1 MGEKFNA
8 ASEALETFQGDVQVV
23 ADPRAVIPERALVLE
38 LLGSVTNFEQ
48 AAQAL
53 GLEWLGSMSPD
64 KSSPSASSEGDESQE
79 DDEAPEGDE
88 AQAKVFYLTMP
99 SEQGLRS
106 LLAAWA
112 RFTKGQQPRT
122 TKETPL
128 WAMFA
133 YLKDLRTW
141 SSQDRVDPILVRY
154 VKARLE
160 SQPDALVAV
169 EVDLWYR
176 NERQRRDQALQKLKN
191 LTKEVGGNF
200 IDEIEIPEIQ
210 YQGVLVQMPGSVAL
224 QMINGGEVGLAGLDE
239 IMRIRPQAAFEGDEL
254 VSLEGPQVLSENQVP
269 TDVKCVAAI
278 LDGYPVTQHEALAGR
293 LVVQEVD
300 VSAAEAPA
308 AARLHG
314 TAMASLIV
322 RGDLAKNELPLQSPL
337 AVIPVLSVNTRNT
350 ETTPSGKLAIGVIY
364 RALTALVELRKQPTS
379 ALSQVVVVNHSIC
392 DTQLPFVRATS
403 PWASLIDYFGHHH
416 RLLFI
421 VSAGNIP
428 AAIPVA
434 GVSTMQELLALD
446 PQVRDARVIGSL
458 RESSGT
464 RGLLCPAETVNG
476 LTVGA
481 LHQDGGVG
489 AASGTE
495 IDPFQGLEMTSLNSA
510 LGLGVNRSVKPDLA
524 KAGGR
529 SSLGIS
535 TNAAGQVQVH
545 PARSTAMGHKVARP
559 GLGGEANRYGL
570 SAGTSDAAALTT
582 RSAVQIAGV
591 LDEVFQQDGEEWS
604 KRPTRAAIL
613 KTLLV
618 HGARWGDVGELLYKT
633 IMDPA
638 SPAKRQ
644 AEKNETTRYIGFGK
658 IEADRVL
665 DGTHNRITLLA
676 DDLIKSDE
684 RHVFKLPIPTHMLRS
699 RDLRSIT
706 LTLSWTTPIVI
717 FSSDYRG
724 VGLKLVD
731 SDGKQI
737 FWKGV
742 KRDEVMQPVLTA
754 MERGTVVHMQLAG
767 STLWQH
773 GKSGGHALEIGV
785 QAMAKHGSTKGMA
798 VPYALAMTLEV
809 AQSVDTKIYEQVRG
823 HIRARQQQRARTI
836 LRS

>member
-1 MGEKFNA
+1 M
-8 ASEALETFQGDVQVV
+8 
-23 ADPRAVIPERALVLE
+23 LE
-38 LLGSVTNFEQ
+38 LLGSVSNFEQ

-64 KSSPSASSEGDESQE
+64 KDGASPSPEDGDDESPDE
-79 DDEAPEGDE
+79 DDRSEDETPE
-88 AQAKVFYLTMP
+88 AKVFYLTMP

-106 LLAAWA
+106 LLSAWA
-112 RFTKGQQPRT
+112 RFTSGDRPRSP
-122 TKETPL
+122 KETPL

-141 SSQDRVDPILVRY
+141 SSRDRVDPILARY
-154 VKARLE
+154 VRARLE
-160 SQPDALVAV
+160 SQPTALVAV

-176 NERQRRDQALQKLKN
+176 NERQRRDQALQKLKD
-191 LTKEVGGNF
+191 LTKEVGGEF
-200 IDEIEIPEIQ
+200 IDQVEIPEIQ
-210 YQGVLVQMPGSVAL
+210 YQGVLVQVPGSVAL
-224 QMINGGEVGLAGLDE
+224 QMIDGADGGLASLDE
-239 IMRIRPQAAFEGDEL
+239 IMRIRPQAAFEGDEG
-254 VSLEGPQVLSENQVP
+254 VSVDGPQRLAQQQQP
-269 TDVKCVAAI
+269 TSIKCVAAV
-278 LDGYPVTQHEALAGR
+278 LDGYPVLQHEALAGR
-293 LVVQEVD
+293 VVSLEVD
-300 VSAAEAPA
+300 VLAADVPVS
-308 AARLHG
+308 ARLHG

-322 RGDLAKNELPLQSPL
+322 HGDLSKNEPPLESPI
-337 AVIPVLSVNTRNT
+337 AVIPVLSVSPRTT

-364 RALTALVELRKQPTS
+364 RALTALVQERSRPES

-403 PWASLIDYFGHHH
+403 PWASLIDYFSHHH

-428 AAIPVA
+428 SAIPIA
-434 GVSTMQELLALD
+434 GVGTLQELLDMD
-446 PQVRDARVIGSL
+446 PGVRDALVIGSL

-476 LTVGA
+476 LTIGA
-481 LHQDGGVG
+481 LHQDGGV
-489 AASGTE
+489 AAPGGE

-510 LGLGVNRSVKPDLA
+510 LGLGVNRSVKPDLTRN
-524 KAGGR
+524 GGR

-535 TNAAGQVQVH
+535 INSVGQVQVH
-545 PARSTAMGHKVARP
+545 PARSTSMGHKVARP
-559 GLGGEANRYGL
+559 GLKGEANRYGL

-582 RSAVQIAGV
+582 RSAVQIAAV
-591 LDEVFQQDGEEWS
+591 LDEVFRQDGEQWS
-604 KRPTRAAIL
+604 KRPARAAML

-618 HGARWGDVGELLYKT
+618 HGARWGDVGALLYKT
-633 IMDPA
+633 IMNP
-638 SPAKRQ
+638 SSSAKRL

-658 IEADRVL
+658 ADADRVL

-684 RHVFKLPIPTHMLRS
+684 RHVFKLPIPVHMLRS
-699 RDLRSIT
+699 RDVRSIT

-731 SDGKQI
+731 GDGKQI

-742 KRDEVMQPVLTA
+742 KRDEVMQPVQSA
-754 MERGTVVHMQLAG
+754 MERGTVVHMQLTG

-773 GKSGGHALEIGV
+773 GKSTGHGLEIGV
-785 QAMAKHGSTKGMA
+785 QALAKHGSTKGA
-798 VPYALAMTLEV
+798 PIPYALAMTLEV
-809 AQSVDTKIYEQVRG
+809 AQSVDTKIYEQIRS
-823 HIRARQQQRARTI
+823 HIRTRQQQRARTI
-836 LRS
+836 LRN

>member
-1 MGEKFNA
+1 M
-8 ASEALETFQGDVQVV
+8 
-23 ADPRAVIPERALVLE
+23 LE
-38 LLGSVTNFEQ
+38 LLGAVSNFEQ

-64 KSSPSASSEGDESQE
+64 KGRASSSSDDDESQDDDDLSE
-79 DDEAPEGDE
+79 DDTPE
-88 AQAKVFYLTMP
+88 AKVFYLTMP

-106 LLAAWA
+106 LLAAWG
-112 RFTKGQQPRT
+112 RYTSGDRPRS

-128 WAMFA
+128 WVMFA

-141 SSQDRVDPILVRY
+141 SSRDRVDPILARY
-154 VKARLE
+154 VRARLE

-176 NERQRRDQALQKLKN
+176 NERQRRDQALQKLKD
-191 LTKEVGGNF
+191 LTQEVGGEF
-200 IDEIEIPEIQ
+200 IDQIEIPEIQ
-210 YQGVLVQMPGSVAL
+210 YQGVLVQVPSSVAL
-224 QMINGGEVGLAGLDE
+224 QMIDGGGGLAGLDE

-254 VSLEGPQVLSENQVP
+254 VSLEGPQLLAQQQVS

-278 LDGYPVTQHEALAGR
+278 LDGYPVMQHEALAGR
-293 LVVQEVD
+293 VVALEVD
-300 VSAAEAPA
+300 VSAADVPVN
-308 AARLHG
+308 ARLHG

-322 RGDLAKNELPLQSPL
+322 YGDLAKSEPALESPV
-337 AVIPVLSVNTRNT
+337 AVIPVLSVSRHTT

-364 RALTALVELRKQPTS
+364 RALTALVQKRSQPES
-379 ALSQVVVVNHSIC
+379 PLSQVVVVNHSIC

-416 RLLFI
+416 RLLFV

-428 AAIPVA
+428 AAIPIA
-434 GVSTMQELLALD
+434 GVGTLQELLDMD
-446 PQVRDARVIGSL
+446 PQVRDALVIGSF

-464 RGLLCPAETVNG
+464 RGLLCPAENVNG
-476 LTVGA
+476 LTIGA
-481 LHQDGGVG
+481 LHQDGGMP
-489 AASGTE
+489 AAGTE

-510 LGLGVNRSVKPDLA
+510 LGLGVNRSVKPDLTGN
-524 KAGGR
+524 GGR

-535 TNAAGQVQVH
+535 INAAGQVQVH

-559 GLGGEANRYGL
+559 GLKGETNRYGL

-582 RSAVQIAGV
+582 RSAVQIAAV
-591 LDEVFQQDGEEWS
+591 LDEVFQKDGEQWS

-618 HGARWGDVGELLYKT
+618 HGARWSDVGALLYKT
-633 IMDPA
+633 IMDP
-638 SPAKRQ
+638 SNPARRQ

-658 IEADRVL
+658 ADSGRVL

-676 DDLIKSDE
+676 DDLIKPDE
-684 RHVFKLPIPTHMLRS
+684 RHVFKLPIPSHMLRS

-731 SDGKQI
+731 GEGKQI

-742 KRDEVMQPVLTA
+742 KRDEVMQPVQTT
-754 MERGTVVHMQLAG
+754 MERGTVVHIQLAG

-773 GKSGGHALEIGV
+773 GKSDGHALEIGV
-785 QAMAKHGSTKGMA
+785 QAMAKHESTKGAA

-809 AQSVDTKIYEQVRG
+809 AQSVDTKIYEQIRNHVRT
-823 HIRARQQQRARTI
+823 RQQQRARTI
-836 LRS
+836 VRS